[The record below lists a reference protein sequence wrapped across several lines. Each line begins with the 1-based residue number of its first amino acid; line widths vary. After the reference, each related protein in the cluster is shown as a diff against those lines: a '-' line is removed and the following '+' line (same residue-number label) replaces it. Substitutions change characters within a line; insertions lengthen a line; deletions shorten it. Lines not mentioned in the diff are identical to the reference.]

1 MLKTFAASVFSA
13 LPRWPMLSALA
24 LVAFLAGCGTT
35 RLIDSDVN
43 SFGAW
48 PTGRAPATF
57 AFERL
62 PSQQARPDQQA
73 QLEAAALPALEQAG
87 FRWAGGLAPMAGA
100 ALASGAPDVL
110 VQVSARTLRYDGG
123 WNGDPFWPGGAFY
136 RGGVGRWRG
145 GGSFGLYGARGWS
158 PTYYLNEVSLLIRDA
173 RSQQMLYETRAQND
187 GVWFDAAV
195 RAALFDAALKDFPR
209 PAVSP
214 RRVTVEI
221 PR

>member
-1 MLKTFAASVFSA
+1 MLKPHSVPAFST
-13 LPRWPMLSALA
+13 LPGFPTLSTLALA
-24 LVAFLAGCGTT
+24 GLLAGCAST
-35 RLIDSDVN
+35 RLVDSDVN

-48 PTGRAPATF
+48 PPGRAPATF

-62 PSQQARPDQQA
+62 PSQQAQPEQQA

-87 FRWAGGLAPMAGA
+87 FRPAAARAPSAGTAP
-100 ALASGAPDVL
+100 ALVPPDVL
-110 VQVSARTLRYDGG
+110 VQVAARTLRYDGA

-145 GGSFGLYGARGWS
+145 GGSVGLYGVRGWA
-158 PTYYLNEVSLLIRDA
+158 PTYYLNEVSMLIRDA
-173 RSQQMLYETRAQND
+173 RTQQVLYETRAQND

-209 PAVSP
+209 PALSP

>member
-1 MLKTFAASVFSA
+1 MPKTRDASTTF
-13 LPRWPMLSALA
+13 PTLSALA
-24 LVAFLAGCGTT
+24 LAGLVTGCAST
-35 RLIDSDVN
+35 RLLDSDVN

-48 PTGRAPATF
+48 PAGRAPATF

-62 PSQQARPDQQA
+62 PSQQARPEQQA
-73 QLEAAALPALEQAG
+73 QLEAAVLPALEQAG
-87 FRWAGGLAPMAGA
+87 FRLAA
-100 ALASGAPDVL
+100 APSSSSTGVAPASGAPDVL
-110 VQVSARTLRYDGG
+110 VQVAARTLRYDGG

-173 RSQQMLYETRAQND
+173 RTQQVVYATRAQHD

-195 RAALFDAALKDFPR
+195 RVALFDAALKDFPR
-209 PAVSP
+209 PALSP

>member
-1 MLKTFAASVFSA
+1 MLKPHTASTFSI
-13 LPRWPMLSALA
+13 LPTLALA
-24 LVAFLAGCGTT
+24 GLLAGCGTT
-35 RLIDSDVN
+35 RLLDSDVN

-48 PTGRAPATF
+48 PAGRAPATF

-62 PSQQARPDQQA
+62 PSQQAQPEQQA

-87 FRWAGGLAPMAGA
+87 FRPAAAPSPPAGA
-100 ALASGAPDVL
+100 APGPGAPDVL
-110 VQVSARTLRYDGG
+110 VQVAARTLRYDGG

-145 GGSFGLYGARGWS
+145 GGSFGLYGVRGWS

-173 RSQQMLYETRAQND
+173 RSQQVLYETRAQND

-209 PAVSP
+209 PALSP

>member
-1 MLKTFAASVFSA
+1 MPKAPTASAF
-13 LPRWPMLSALA
+13 PMLSALA
-24 LVAFLAGCGTT
+24 LAGLLTGCAST

-48 PTGRAPATF
+48 PAGRAPATF

-62 PSQQARPDQQA
+62 PSQQAQPEQQA

-87 FRWAGGLAPMAGA
+87 FRFVAAALSSVGA
-100 ALASGAPDVL
+100 ASVSGTPDVL
-110 VQVSARTLRYDGG
+110 IQVAARTLRYDGG

-158 PTYYLNEVSLLIRDA
+158 PTYYLNEISLLIRDA
-173 RSQQMLYETRAQND
+173 RSQQVLYETRAQND

-209 PAVSP
+209 QALSP

>member
-1 MLKTFAASVFSA
+1 MPKTRDASTTFST
-13 LPRWPMLSALA
+13 LSALA
-24 LVAFLAGCGTT
+24 LAGLMTGCAST
-35 RLIDSDVN
+35 RLLDSDVN
-43 SFGAW
+43 SFGNW
-48 PTGRAPATF
+48 PAGRAPGTF

-62 PSQQARPDQQA
+62 PSQQAQPGQQA
-73 QLEAAALPALEQAG
+73 QIEAAALPALEQAG
-87 FRWAGGLAPMAGA
+87 FRPAVAPPPSSTG
-100 ALASGAPDVL
+100 GAPAFRAPEVL
-110 VQVSARTLRYDGG
+110 VQVAARTLRYDGG

-145 GGSFGLYGARGWS
+145 GGSYGLYGVRGWS

-173 RSQQMLYETRAQND
+173 RSQQVLYETRAQND

-195 RAALFDAALKDFPR
+195 HAALFEAALKDFPR
-209 PAVSP
+209 PALSP

>member
-1 MLKTFAASVFSA
+1 MLKTRGVSAFST
-13 LPRWPMLSALA
+13 LPKFPILQTLALA
-24 LVAFLAGCGTT
+24 GLMTGCAST
-35 RLIDSDVN
+35 RLLDSDVS
-43 SFGAW
+43 SFGTW
-48 PTGRAPATF
+48 PAGRVPATF

-62 PSQQARPDQQA
+62 PSQQAQPQQQA

-87 FRWAGGLAPMAGA
+87 FRPAAAPSPSTGLAP
-100 ALASGAPDVL
+100 ASNVPDVL
-110 VQVSARTLRYDGG
+110 VQVAARTLRYDGG

-145 GGSFGLYGARGWS
+145 GGSFGLYGVRGWS

-173 RSQQMLYETRAQND
+173 RTQQVLYETRAQND

-195 RAALFDAALKDFPR
+195 RAALFDAALRDFPR
-209 PAVSP
+209 PALSP

>member
-1 MLKTFAASVFSA
+1 MPKAPTASAF
-13 LPRWPMLSALA
+13 PMLPALA
-24 LVAFLAGCGTT
+24 LAGLLTGCAST

-48 PTGRAPATF
+48 PAGRAPATF

-62 PSQQARPDQQA
+62 PSQQAQPEQQA
-73 QLEAAALPALEQAG
+73 QLEAAALPALEQVG
-87 FRWAGGLAPMAGA
+87 FRFVGAPLSSSGA
-100 ALASGAPDVL
+100 ASASGSADVL
-110 VQVSARTLRYDGG
+110 VQVAARTLRYDGG

-158 PTYYLNEVSLLIRDA
+158 PTYYLNEVSLLIRDG
-173 RSQQMLYETRAQND
+173 RTQQILYETRAQHD
-187 GVWFDAAV
+187 GVWFDAGV
-195 RAALFDAALKDFPR
+195 RAALFDAALKDFPHQ
-209 PAVSP
+209 ALSP
-214 RRVTVEI
+214 RRVTAEI